1 MTKKIFKK
9 LGFKRTDVLREETG
23 CCNDFY
29 YYSLDIGD
37 ICIMSNTNDE
47 VVKNNWSVF
56 IFDYQSMLINS
67 SSDLKQLVKI
77 IKSNTKVKKT
87 IS

>member
-1 MTKKIFKK
+1 MTEKIFKK
-9 LGFKRTDVLREETG
+9 LGFKRTDVLMEESG
-23 CCNDFY
+23 CSNDYY

-37 ICIMSNTNDE
+37 VCIMSNANDE
-47 VVKNNWSVF
+47 AAKDGWSAF

-67 SSDLKQLVKI
+67 SNDLKQLVKI

>member
-1 MTKKIFKK
+1 MNEKIFKK
-9 LGFKRTDVLREETG
+9 LGFERTDVLIEESG
-23 CCNDFY
+23 CSNDFY

-37 ICIMSNTNDE
+37 ICIMSNANDE
-47 VVKNNWSVF
+47 AVKNGWSVF